1 MEDTIDKLFPRYDW
15 ENDFEELLEDIEDV
29 IFLMKCRYKYEDY
42 SLRQVTQHYQSKYN
56 MEELYVINEEQEY
69 QDLLKQIE
77 EVNLDEVMMNIES
90 IGSNNQARPTQ
101 TSSTSGTGRAPATL
115 TSIE

>member
-29 IFLMKCRYKYEDY
+29 IFLMKCRYIYEDY
-42 SLRQVTQHYQSKYN
+42 PLKKVTQNYESKYN
-56 MEELYVINEEQEY
+56 MKELYVINEEQEY

-77 EVNLDEVMMNIES
+77 QVNFDEVVMNIES
-90 IGSNNQARPTQ
+90 RGSNNQARSTQ
-101 TSSTSGTGRAPATL
+101 TGSTSGTERALVTL